1 MQIQKGRE
9 AVGRCL
15 CPKSSVDEASLRK
28 PSHRHKK
35 KIVGKDAQSWKA
47 CAVSAFGLSADFT
60 VLFESSSNQVIVGGK
75 LYPRWQRNSNKD
87 HFWSVPDIELLEQ
100 RKSLQPRGRNG
111 RLEPPPS

>member
-1 MQIQKGRE
+1 MEAIASSQEKDSGKGRT
-9 AVGRCL
+9 
-15 CPKSSVDEASLRK
+15 
-28 PSHRHKK
+28 
-35 KIVGKDAQSWKA
+35 IVKA
-47 CAVSAFGLSADFT
+47 CAVSVFGLSADFT